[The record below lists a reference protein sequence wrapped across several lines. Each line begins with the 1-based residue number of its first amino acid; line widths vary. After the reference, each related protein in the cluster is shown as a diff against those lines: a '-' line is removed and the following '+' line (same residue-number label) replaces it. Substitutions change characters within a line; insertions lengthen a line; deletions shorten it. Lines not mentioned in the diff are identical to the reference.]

1 MFCDA
6 SQANGPGGAGV
17 AEADPFDRQQP
28 RCAAQGESLAGSKSG
43 ILTLLS
49 RAHPQHLGGAEVL
62 EVWAVAVSCS
72 VRAPGGH
79 GGSDGAV
86 AQSSSARCGA

>member
-1 MFCDA
+1 MDLA
-6 SQANGPGGAGV
+6 V
-17 AEADPFDRQQP
+17 REQP
-28 RCAAQGESLAGSKSG
+28 RQTRVVVNSPDVQHKESLAGSKVG

-79 GGSDGAV
+79 GGRDCAV
-86 AQSSSARCGA
+86 ARSLSARCGA